1 MQLNQTDIDF
11 LFAQLTLPGNDPR
24 NAPLGTVNDPTGIRD
39 VAGVGNNVLNPTW
52 GNTSLAFPRVTGNA
66 SVPGDVPNLAPAPA
80 PAIDPNAST
89 PNFAQGFT
97 PTNLTP
103 PGSITPRTGVS
114 YPAGN
119 RDITDADARVVSNLV
134 ANQDADALA
143 ALGYTT
149 PGQQKLA
156 VLDDPSLTPGGRLNP
171 FTGNVNPLPYSTFTT
186 MFGQFFDHGLDFVHK
201 GANGNIRVPLMPSD
215 PLAVRA
221 GLAITGSRTNTIQVD
236 IDVTSTDDLLGT
248 LGLTE
253 TRTPGTVT
261 GAVFANVGNNGGVL
275 VLNNTVINIANNSTM
290 AQVVAAINAKS
301 IQTGVTASVGT
312 GLDANKL
319 VLTAPVNESVN
330 TTSPFIDLSQ
340 SYGSQASH
348 TVFVREYDTTTPIV
362 NGQGQNPDHANITG
376 ALLSG
381 KDGGMATWAD
391 VKANAKLIGITLNDM
406 DVHNIP
412 EVLLNTDG
420 TPKIV
425 DGSAWLVARHVV
437 TGEVYYVNN
446 SDAAKASA
454 VLDANERAVT
464 LSDADMSSLHLMT
477 IGAAFL
483 DDIAHGAAPGMVDHD
498 RDPTTPMIAK
508 TADADSVAGGSVA
521 STNYDNEL
529 LDAHFIAGDGRAN
542 ENIGLTAIHD
552 VFHAEH
558 NRVLQDIKAMVL
570 GGVDSH
576 GVTHAA
582 RTDMTGQWTGEMFF
596 QAAKLVTEMEY
607 QHLVFGEFVRKL
619 SPNINAFAAYDATI
633 NPAVTAEFAHA
644 VYRFGHSMLTEKVN
658 LTDVTTGADKSID
671 LIEAFLNPLAY
682 SKTTAGEFAIGGS
695 QAVGN
700 GIDVWVT
707 DALRNNLVGLP
718 LDLATLNIVRGRDA
732 GIMTL
737 NQVRADL
744 YNQGVVHLKPYTSWE
759 EFAAGLTHP
768 EALENFIMAYSR
780 DAILTQF
787 ASTTAFTTFAASSTL
802 TSLPGTPTDLEK
814 WTALQ
819 KSSVQ
824 AEYQAYDAALR
835 AAVELAMADPTF
847 MLYDQGF
854 NAVDLWVGGL
864 AERPVT
870 GGMLGSTFDFIFAKQ
885 MIELQNADRFY
896 YLNRLAGTNILAEI
910 EAQLFSDLVM
920 RSTGVEN
927 LYTDIFST
935 PDSSV
940 NLDTATTRV
949 FLSLSQLGA
958 DGSLGVLDN
967 RVNATDVHGNT
978 VKVSTAGWVGSA
990 ATGYTYYG
998 NPGDYLDAR
1007 GVLNPN
1013 GKGNASEIIAGTI
1026 KNDRINGLGGND
1038 TIWGKGGHDTID
1050 GGLGNDYLHGEDGD
1064 DVITDADG
1072 DDLIWGDAGNDR
1084 INAGLGLDQV
1094 FGGSGADTLYGGA
1107 GADVMEGGTGND
1119 LMYGDNGVV
1128 NAAGVMDAIGD
1139 ADLMAGG
1146 DGDDILYGGGGDD
1159 AIDGGDGDD
1168 VIYGGTGLNLLT
1180 GGLGNDRF
1188 IMEAS
1193 SEGLGNAMDGGLGYD
1208 VVDYSAS
1215 MGMVPV
1221 AGGPRT
1227 GISVNLSVPN
1237 PAVVAVPFDTFIDVE
1252 GLIGTGLNDTLVGGA
1267 FIVNTY
1273 ITDPLTG
1280 LPILSGGRLQLDL
1293 LASTGASA
1301 GFDIA
1306 DVFGAPVIGTDDL
1319 GNPVLVAEDFFI
1331 DGGAGNDIVTGGDG
1345 NDTLDGGAGRDTL
1358 TGGLGD
1364 DVYIVDSANDVIIE
1378 GWQID
1383 PATGLLA
1390 VDPVTGA
1397 NIPLLVQSTADRVE
1411 TTLGTYNLS
1420 TPALR
1425 QFIEDLTYTGVGDF
1439 TGTGNTLDNLIT
1451 GAGGND
1457 NLSGLDGLDTLHG
1470 GAGNDTLNGGNGN
1483 DLLNGDAGNDSLV
1496 GGAGNDQLNGG
1507 DGVDRLIGGAG
1518 ADTLRGGAGADVF
1531 VYAAAA
1537 DTGNTLATRDTIADF
1552 ESGVDK
1558 IDLSAIDARPNNVI
1572 NTFTWIADAAFSAQG
1587 QLRYRVDLGTG
1598 QVVVEA
1604 NTDNNNNTVEFSIAL
1619 TINSLPPTLLA
1630 SDFVGVTA
1638 GGGNQTQNPAGGQTI
1653 NGTGGRNTLN
1663 GTTLADTING
1673 LGGNDTLNGGL
1684 GNDTLSGGAGN
1695 DVFVF
1700 NTAPSAT
1707 NLDTITD
1714 FSPNVNG
1721 NNDTIWLSASVF
1733 TGLGANTNVTL
1744 NAGAFR
1750 QVTTATLGQVDATDR
1765 IIYNSTTGA
1774 LSWDADGSGAN
1785 FQAVQFAQLDRKS
1798 VV

>member
-66 SVPGDVPNLAPAPA
+66 SVPGDVPNLVPAPA

-89 PNFAQGFT
+89 PNFANGFT
-97 PTNLTP
+97 PSNLTP
-103 PGSITPRTGVS
+103 PGSITPRTGIS

-119 RDITDADARVVSNLV
+119 GNITDADARVVSNLI

-149 PGQQKLA
+149 TGQQKLA

-201 GANGNIRVPLMPSD
+201 GANGSIIVPLKPTDS
-215 PLAVRA
+215 LYAANSRT
-221 GLAITGSRTNTIQVD
+221 GNAIYASRTNTIQVD
-236 IDVTSTDDLLGT
+236 VDVTSTDDLLTT

-253 TRTPGTVT
+253 ARTPGTVT
-261 GAVFANVGNNGGVL
+261 GAAFANVGNNGGVL
-275 VLNNTVINIANNSTM
+275 VLNNTVITIADNSTM

-301 IQTGVTASVGT
+301 IETGVTASVGT
-312 GLDANKL
+312 GADANKL

-348 TVFVREYDTTTPIV
+348 TVFVREYDA
-362 NGQGQNPDHANITG
+362 NGDITG

-381 KDGGMATWAD
+381 ADGGMATWAD
-391 VKANAKLIGITLNDM
+391 VKANALRIGITLNDI
-406 DVHNIP
+406 DVHDIP

-420 TPKIV
+420 TPKII

-446 SDAAKASA
+446 SDAANASA

-464 LSDADMSSLHLMT
+464 LSDADMGSLHLMT

-483 DDIAHGAAPGMVDHD
+483 DDIAHGAAPGAGLV
-498 RDPTTPMIAK
+498 
-508 TADADSVAGGSVA
+508 ADADTVAAGTGVGAAARGVS
-521 STNYDNEL
+521 YDNEL

-576 GVTHAA
+576 GVTHAGRA
-582 RTDMTGQWTGEMFF
+582 DMAGQWTGEMFF
-596 QAAKLVTEMEY
+596 QAAKLITEMEY

-633 NPAVTAEFAHA
+633 DPAVTAEFAHA
-644 VYRFGHSMLTEKVN
+644 VYRFGHSMLTDTVN
-658 LTDVTTGADKSID
+658 LTDVTTGADKSMG

-682 SKTTAGEFAIGGS
+682 GSTTAGEFAIGGS

-744 YNQGVVHLKPYTSWE
+744 YNQGVLHLKPYTNWE

-768 EALENFIMAYSR
+768 EALQNFIMAYSR

-787 ASTTAFTTFAASSTL
+787 ASTKTL
-802 TSLPGTPTDLEK
+802 TQ

-819 KSSVQ
+819 NSANA
-824 AEYQAYDAALR
+824 AEAKEYADALL
-835 AAVELAMADPTF
+835 AAAKAAIADPTF

-940 NLDTATTRV
+940 NLGTATDRV
-949 FLSLSQLGA
+949 FLSLSQLSA
-958 DGSLGVLDN
+958 AAN
-967 RVNATDVHGNT
+967 TVNATDVHGNT

-990 ATGYTYYG
+990 ATGYTFYG

-1013 GKGNASEIIAGTI
+1013 GKGNASEIIAGTDR
-1026 KNDRINGLGGND
+1026 NDRINGLGGND
-1038 TIWGKGGHDTID
+1038 TIWGKAGNDTID

-1094 FGGSGADTLYGGA
+1094 FGGSGNDTLYGGA

-1146 DGDDILYGGGGDD
+1146 DGNDTLYGGGGDD
-1159 AIDGGDGDD
+1159 GIDGGDGDD

-1180 GGLGNDRF
+1180 GGLGNDQF

-1215 MGMVPV
+1215 NGTVPV
-1221 AGGPRT
+1221 AGGART
-1227 GISVNLSVPN
+1227 GININMSVPN

-1252 GLIGTGLNDTLVGGA
+1252 GLIGTRYNDTLVGGA
-1267 FIVNTY
+1267 TIVNTY

-1280 LPILSGGRLQLDL
+1280 LPILSNGLLQLDL

-1301 GFDIA
+1301 GFQIA
-1306 DVFGAPVIGTDDL
+1306 DIFGAPVIGIDAL
-1319 GNPVLVAEDFFI
+1319 GNPVLVAIDFNI

-1345 NDTLDGGAGRDTL
+1345 NDTLNGGTGNDTL

-1364 DVYIVDSANDVIIE
+1364 DVYVVDSANDVIIE
-1378 GWQID
+1378 GWEID
-1383 PATGLLA
+1383 PVTGLLA
-1390 VDPVTGA
+1390 VDPLTGA

-1425 QFIEDLTYTGVGDF
+1425 QFLEDLTYTGAGNF
-1439 TGTGNTLDNLIT
+1439 TGTGNALDNIIT

-1470 GAGNDTLNGGNGN
+1470 GAGNDTLTGGNG
-1483 DLLNGDAGNDSLV
+1483 DDVLNGDAGNDSLV

-1507 DGVDRLIGGAG
+1507 DGVDRIIGGAG
-1518 ADTLRGGAGADVF
+1518 ADTLRGGAGADRFVF
-1531 VYAAAA
+1531 TAAA
-1537 DTGNTLATRDTIADF
+1537 DTGNTVATRDTILDF
-1552 ESGVDK
+1552 ESGVDQ
-1558 IDLSAIDARPNNVI
+1558 IDLSAIDARPGGTI
-1572 NTFTWIADAAFSAQG
+1572 NSFAWIADAAFSAQG

-1630 SDFVGVTA
+1630 TDFIGVTA
-1638 GGGNQTQNPAGGQTI
+1638 GGGGNQPQNPGTGPTI
-1653 NGTGGRNTLN
+1653 NGTTGRNTLN
-1663 GTTLADTING
+1663 GTTQSEAING
-1673 LGGNDTLNGGL
+1673 LAGNDTLNGGL
-1684 GNDTLSGGAGN
+1684 GNDTLSGGTGN

-1721 NNDTIWLSASVF
+1721 NNDTIWLAGSVF
-1733 TGLGANTNVTL
+1733 TGLGATNATL
-1744 NAGAFR
+1744 NAAAFR

-1785 FQAVQFAQLDRKS
+1785 FQAVQFAQLNPNLNLTNQDFR
-1798 VV
+1798 VI